1 MTSFYVIAVTWQV
14 IKEKEGDRMT
24 VKFKQSTQQ
33 LVNILDHKAT
43 HTCYCQG
50 RFYFSFQMSKCTPA
64 VSDRCAFDDQE

>member
-1 MTSFYVIAVTWQV
+1 
-14 IKEKEGDRMT
+14 MT